1 MTIRTEQAEHRHLAW
16 YNNLYLKEKKKY
28 WSQEIGTMTVP
39 IKRSRA
45 KYLEKQQQWI
55 MKPLM
60 IKTDQTHISIYILIY
75 STVSNVRTNLA
86 EYTKQNSNQLMVSIK
101 PESISTRPSC
111 HNWKS
116 KQKQTQKMQKM
127 QNLVAVFLSKE
138 AESEEIAPK
147 YIPTAIQSLNG
158 RRKAI
163 LGENASV
170 NGSDRRPSIN
180 GGLGLLHLNQI
191 LHLRHSPASVT
202 E

>member
-1 MTIRTEQAEHRHLAW
+1 MIQQFISKGKR
-16 YNNLYLKEKKKY
+16 KY

-45 KYLEKQQQWI
+45 KYSEKQQQWI

-60 IKTDQTHISIYILIY
+60 IKTDRTHISIYILIY
-75 STVSNVRTNLA
+75 STVSKVRTNLA
-86 EYTKQNSNQLMVSIK
+86 EYTKQNSTQLMVSIK
-101 PESISTRPSC
+101 PESISTRPSF

-158 RRKAI
+158 WRKAI